1 MPDNPAASASKLAAR
16 EPSLPTTPA
25 RPWSL
30 DAWLLARIGA
40 ALGAAPLR
48 FVLWN
53 GIERT
58 LDSASPVASAL
69 IADRR
74 TLLALALDPERE
86 FGDAYSEGRVEVTG
100 DLVAFLEA
108 LYRALEASRARGTG
122 RKRAWLARRAND
134 LQRARANVQRHYDIG
149 NDFYRLWL
157 DERMVY
163 TCAYFPSPEASLEEA
178 QLAKMDL
185 ICRKLRL
192 RPGERVVEAG
202 CGWGALALYM
212 ARRYGVSVRAFNVS
226 HEQIAYARQRAHEEG
241 LGERVEFLERD
252 YRDIDGQ
259 ADVFVSVGMLE
270 HVGLDNY
277 GSLGAVVH
285 RCLGAGRGRGLLHF
299 IGRHRPRQLNAW
311 ITERIFP
318 GAYAPALSEVFE
330 GVLEPWGFSVLDV
343 ENLRLHYAR
352 TLEHWRARF
361 EAVAVRVAALFDE
374 RFVRA
379 WRLYLAGS
387 QAAFSMGSLQLFQV
401 LFGRPGD
408 NNVPWTRQ
416 EYTGPREVPRG
427 IL

>member
-1 MPDNPAASASKLAAR
+1 MPDNPAASASKLAAK
-16 EPSLPTTPA
+16 EPALLTPPPT
-25 RPWSL
+25 PWSF

-40 ALGAAPLR
+40 AIGRVPLR
-48 FVLWN
+48 FALWN
-53 GIERT
+53 GVERT
-58 LDSASPVASAL
+58 LAPGAPVACVFVG
-69 IADRR
+69 DRR
-74 TLLALALDPERE
+74 TLLRLAIDPELE

-100 DLVAFLEA
+100 GLVAFLEV
-108 LYRALEASRARGTG
+108 LYGGLEARRARGTG

-134 LQRARANVQRHYDIG
+134 LKRARANVQRHYDLG

-163 TCAYFPSPEASLEEA
+163 TCAYFSSPEVGLEEA
-178 QLAKMDL
+178 QLAKLDL
-185 ICRKLRL
+185 VCRKLRL

-226 HEQIAYARQRAHEEG
+226 HEQIAYARQRAREER
-241 LGERVEFLERD
+241 LTERVEFLEKD
-252 YRDIDGQ
+252 YRDIDGP

-270 HVGLDNY
+270 HVGVENY
-277 GSLGAVVH
+277 GTLGAVVN
-285 RCLGAGRGRGLLHF
+285 RCLGDGRGRGLLHF
-299 IGRHRPRQLNAW
+299 IGRHRPRLLNAW

-318 GAYAPALSEVFE
+318 GAYAPALSEVFAD
-330 GVLEPWGFSVLDV
+330 VLEPWGFSVLDV

-352 TLEHWRARF
+352 TLELWRARF
-361 EAVAVRVAALFDE
+361 DAVSGRVATDFDE

-408 NNVPWTRQ
+408 NDVPWTRQ
-416 EYTGPREVPRG
+416 EHTGPREVPRG
-427 IL
+427 IV

>member
-1 MPDNPAASASKLAAR
+1 MPDNPAASASKTAAKETDLA
-16 EPSLPTTPA
+16 PPPP
-25 RPWSL
+25 RPWSF
-30 DAWLLARIGA
+30 DVWLLARIGEA
-40 ALGAAPLR
+40 IGKVPFR

-53 GIERT
+53 GVEHT
-58 LDSASPVASAL
+58 LAPGPQVVSVSV
-69 IADRR
+69 ADRR
-74 TLLALALDPERE
+74 TLLRLALDPELE

-100 DLVAFLEA
+100 GLIAFLEI
-108 LYRALEASRARGTG
+108 LYGALEARRARGSG

-134 LQRARANVQRHYDIG
+134 LERARTNVRRHYDIG

-163 TCAYFPSPEASLEEA
+163 TCAYFPTPEASLEEA

-192 RPGERVVEAG
+192 RPGERVIEAG

-226 HEQIAYARQRAHEEG
+226 HEQIAYARQRARDEG
-241 LGERVEFLERD
+241 LTERVEFLEKD
-252 YRDIDGQ
+252 YRDIDGP

-270 HVGLDNY
+270 HVGLANY
-277 GSLGAVVH
+277 GSLGTVVH
-285 RCLGAGRGRGLLHF
+285 RCLGDGRGRGLLHF
-299 IGRHRPRQLNAW
+299 IGRHRPRPLNAW

-318 GAYAPALSEVFE
+318 GAYAPTLSEVFD
-330 GVLEPWGFSVLDV
+330 GVLEPRGFSVLDV
-343 ENLRLHYAR
+343 ENLRLHYAK

-361 EAVAVRVAALFDE
+361 ETVAGRVAACFDE
-374 RFVRA
+374 SFVRA

-427 IL
+427 IV